1 MYVKIQIYNALGA
14 IEMAQRLRALASF
27 AENPMPSGIFWN
39 QSASVVQTYMQ
50 NVHIH

>member
-1 MYVKIQIYNALGA
+1 
-14 IEMAQRLRALASF
+14 MAQRLRALVSL
-27 AENPMPSGIFWN
+27 AEDPMPSSGIFWN